1 MPHPPLEAPDPTAPL
16 APQLRGRPGLTQAV
30 GAPGGRRELVEVA
43 KGRRYPSS
51 SLPPMPADT
60 TDAEAQAGV
69 YSIIH
74 PHLISPVVVK
84 YAQHALLAGAL
95 QQIVGAHL
103 PHWDGSVKVMQT
115 QLFAKPPG
123 FQGQAWHQARHPPST
138 APNCAA

>member
-1 MPHPPLEAPDPTAPL
+1 
-16 APQLRGRPGLTQAV
+16 
-30 GAPGGRRELVEVA
+30 
-43 KGRRYPSS
+43 
-51 SLPPMPADT
+51 MPADT

-95 QQIVGAHL
+95 HQIVGAHL

>member
-1 MPHPPLEAPDPTAPL
+1 MGVA
-16 APQLRGRPGLTQAV
+16 
-30 GAPGGRRELVEVA
+30 GGRRELVEVA

-84 YAQHALLAGAL
+84 YSQHARLAGAL

-103 PHWDGSVKVMQT
+103 PHCDGSVKVMQT

-138 APNCAA
+138 APNCCALHVCD